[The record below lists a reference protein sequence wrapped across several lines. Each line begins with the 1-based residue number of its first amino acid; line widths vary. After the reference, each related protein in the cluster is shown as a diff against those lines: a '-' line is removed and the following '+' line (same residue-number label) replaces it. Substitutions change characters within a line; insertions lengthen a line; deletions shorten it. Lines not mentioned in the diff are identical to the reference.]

1 MIVNE
6 FQWVSTSF
14 NEFQWVSME
23 HDVNI
28 NYMKLCSVSQSTEN
42 LEIHYLKIMCIY
54 IYWNYI
60 YTSIYQ
66 IRKNM
71 SGRPP
76 FPLRP
81 RGRPSHFASQSSDI
95 PRAWWCRP
103 SNCRWWEH
111 PEDTFFSWRSIES
124 MSNTKKGLCWDLKM
138 DIIACPDI
146 YNHMYIIYILQ
157 KQQNSKFHQY
167 WALVSCKPQI
177 SGVNSKSRLVMG
189 GLQSWGGVRQGKMNA
204 QQTNLS
210 APSPKTYTEQLT
222 MMTMISH
229 EFADHEFRM
238 KYMFFFNK
246 HMAMGQTRYPKT
258 GWCTLR

>member
-1 MIVNE
+1 MG
-6 FQWVSTSF
+6 TSRGYF
-14 NEFQWVSME
+14 FFVKIYRIYVKYKKRALLGLENGHHRMSR
-23 HDVNI
+23 HI
-28 NYMKLCSVSQSTEN
+28 QS
-42 LEIHYLKIMCIY
+42 YVY
-54 IYWNYI
+54 Y
-60 YTSIYQ
+60 
-66 IRKNM
+66 
-71 SGRPP
+71 
-76 FPLRP
+76 
-81 RGRPSHFASQSSDI
+81 
-95 PRAWWCRP
+95 
-103 SNCRWWEH
+103 
-111 PEDTFFSWRSIES
+111 
-124 MSNTKKGLCWDLKM
+124 
-138 DIIACPDI
+138 
-146 YNHMYIIYILQ
+146 IYILQ

-167 WALVSCKPQI
+167 WGLVSCKPQI

>member
-1 MIVNE
+1 
-6 FQWVSTSF
+6 
-14 NEFQWVSME
+14 
-23 HDVNI
+23 
-28 NYMKLCSVSQSTEN
+28 
-42 LEIHYLKIMCIY
+42 
-54 IYWNYI
+54 
-60 YTSIYQ
+60 
-66 IRKNM
+66 M

-167 WALVSCKPQI
+167 WGLVSCKPQI

-238 KYMFFFNK
+238 KYMFFFQQAHGYGSNSLPK
-246 HMAMGQTRYPKT
+246 NGLMYPTVNTISRRFSWGKPILKAT
-258 GWCTLR
+258 TNDLRSWESKVKSPNQLFQNDKKQATNIYIYTHTYMFS